1 MLGKG
6 TFKKLRQAIDA
17 VQGSPSVLDGLA
29 AARQLREAAE
39 AVELAMVVEARRQRA
54 TWTEIGTVYGTS
66 KQGAQQR
73 FRSAVAS
80 ENHQHS

>member
-6 TFKKLRQAIDA
+6 TFKKLRQSVDA
-17 VQGSPSVLDGLA
+17 VQGAPSPLEALT

-39 AVELAMVVEARRQRA
+39 ALELALVVEARRRRS
-54 TWTEIGTVYGTS
+54 TWTEIGAVFGTS

-73 FRSAVAS
+73 FRSAVGAEQHQAS
-80 ENHQHS
+80 

>member
-6 TFKKLRQAIDA
+6 TFKKLRQALDA
-17 VQGSPSVLDGLA
+17 AQTASTPLEGLA

-39 AVELAMVVEARRQRA
+39 ALELAMVVEARRRRS
-54 TWTEIGTVYGTS
+54 TWTEIGAIFGTS

-73 FRSAVAS
+73 FRSAVSS
-80 ENHQHS
+80 EQQQAG

>member
-6 TFKKLRQAIDA
+6 TFKKLRQALDA
-17 VQGSPSVLDGLA
+17 VQNASTPLEGLA

-39 AVELAMVVEARRQRA
+39 ALELAMVVEARRRRS
-54 TWTEIGTVYGTS
+54 TWTEIGAVFGTS

-73 FRSAVAS
+73 FRSAVSAEQQQAS
-80 ENHQHS
+80 

>member
-6 TFKKLRQAIDA
+6 TFKKLRQSLDA
-17 VQGSPSVLDGLA
+17 VQSASTPLEGLA

-39 AVELAMVVEARRQRA
+39 ALELAMVVEARRRRS
-54 TWTEIGTVYGTS
+54 TWTEIGAIFGTS

-73 FRSAVAS
+73 FRSAVSAEQQAS
-80 ENHQHS
+80 

>member
-6 TFKKLRQAIDA
+6 TFKKLRQSLDA
-17 VQGSPSVLDGLA
+17 VQNASTPLEGLA

-39 AVELAMVVEARRQRA
+39 ALELAMVVEARRRRS
-54 TWTEIGTVYGTS
+54 TWTEIGAIFGTS

-73 FRSAVAS
+73 FRSAVSAEEVQVS
-80 ENHQHS
+80 